1 MPDSYASFVHNY
13 QINRISNTI
22 PELIDMLKNTEEAVD
37 KQSSKSVMVVSS
49 STSYKSYEEKV
60 DRKETTSTHGGVSNE
75 GKQRVIVPTAA
86 GKRLVS
92 EGRCFQCG
100 GTDRCKHNC
109 KAFLKSQKNEHG
121 DASSSGIS
129 VIKLMPILLMI
140 TKHGYWIPDVVLT

>member
-1 MPDSYASFVHNY
+1 MHNY

-22 PELIDMLKNTEEAVD
+22 PELIDMLKTTEEAVD

-60 DRKETTSTHGGVSNE
+60 DRKETISTHGGVSKN
-75 GKQRVIVPTAA
+75 GKQGVVVPTAV

-100 GTDRCKHNC
+100 GTDHCKHNC
-109 KAFLKSQKNEHG
+109 KAFLESQKKEHG
-121 DASSSGIS
+121 DASSLGIS
-129 VIKLMPILLMI
+129 VVFNFKPDPVKLPSSIIK
-140 TKHGYWIPDVVLT
+140 